1 MTIPE
6 MRTKL
11 KEAYPG
17 REWKRKVDRMPDR
30 QVWSIWD
37 SMQKREKKKK
47 AAEQMDILH
56 HQYTVDEWL
65 KALQTKGENN
75 NEEGTD

>member
-1 MTIPE
+1 MTNSEI
-6 MRTKL
+6 RTKL

-37 SMQKREKKKK
+37 SIQKREKKKK
-47 AAEQMDILH
+47 EQAQNDILH

-65 KALQTKGENN
+65 KALQTKGDKT
-75 NEEGTD
+75 NEESK

>member
-1 MTIPE
+1 MTVPE

-11 KEAYPG
+11 KETYPG

-47 AAEQMDILH
+47 EQEKMDILH
-56 HQYTVDEWL
+56 HQYTIDEWL
-65 KALQTKGENN
+65 SAFQKGDNN
-75 NEEGTD
+75 NEES